1 MVRVR
6 SWLVALG
13 LLTAV
18 EAADILSSSGFQVCG
33 NGSQDITVTQFELNF
48 DRSTN
53 ELVFA
58 VAGNS
63 QVSQNVTGSS
73 LTFLRLTISYDKRNG
88 TGTGEILE
96 FIQPLQVPFLLSH
109 CLKEVTTLHNYVLFL
124 RDLSTQTGILLFPLN
139 TSAKSHR

>member
-13 LLTAV
+13 LFTAV

-33 NGSQDITVTQFELNF
+33 NGTQDITVSQFELSF

-53 ELVFA
+53 VLLFA

-63 QVSQNVTGSS
+63 KVSQNVTGFDPHF
-73 LTFLRLTISYDKRNG
+73 FLD
-88 TGTGEILE
+88 
-96 FIQPLQVPFLLSH
+96 
-109 CLKEVTTLHNYVLFL
+109 
-124 RDLSTQTGILLFPLN
+124 
-139 TSAKSHR
+139 

>member
-6 SWLVALG
+6 LWLVALG

-18 EAADILSSSGFQVCG
+18 EATDILSSSGFQVCG
-33 NGSQDITVTQFELNF
+33 NGTQDITVSQFELSF

-63 QVSQNVTGSS
+63 QISQNVTGFRSS
-73 LTFLRLTISYDKRNG
+73 LFSD
-88 TGTGEILE
+88 
-96 FIQPLQVPFLLSH
+96 
-109 CLKEVTTLHNYVLFL
+109 
-124 RDLSTQTGILLFPLN
+124 
-139 TSAKSHR
+139 

>member
-6 SWLVALG
+6 LWLVTLG

-18 EAADILSSSGFQVCG
+18 EATDILSSSGFQVCG
-33 NGSQDITVTQFELNF
+33 NGTQDITVSQFELSF

-63 QVSQNVTGSS
+63 QISQNVTATMNVTALG
-73 LTFLRLTISYDKRNG
+73 
-88 TGTGEILE
+88 
-96 FIQPLQVPFLLSH
+96 QVRYTNSFNPCEYYFYCH
-109 CLKEVTTLHNYVLFL
+109 VV
-124 RDLSTQTGILLFPLN
+124 
-139 TSAKSHR
+139 

>member
-1 MVRVR
+1 MVRVKL
-6 SWLVALG
+6 WLVALG

-33 NGSQDITVTQFELNF
+33 NGTQDITVTQFELSF

-63 QVSQNVTGSS
+63 QISQNVTGFRSS
-73 LTFLRLTISYDKRNG
+73 LFSD
-88 TGTGEILE
+88 
-96 FIQPLQVPFLLSH
+96 LLSATIN
-109 CLKEVTTLHNYVLFL
+109 VTALGQVRYSNSFNPCKYHFYCHIV
-124 RDLSTQTGILLFPLN
+124 
-139 TSAKSHR
+139 